1 MAPFITTILQRFLY
15 NATDQFIKKIS
26 EIVPAAN
33 VVLFAI
39 REAAEKLLPDI
50 NIQ

>member
-1 MAPFITTILQRFLY
+1 M
-15 NATDQFIKKIS
+15 ATDQFIGKKIS

-39 REAAEKLLPDI
+39 REAAEKAFRPDI